1 MEIRPKRARVET
13 ERPRSRLSNVPGRD
27 GVVVQTRVAAV
38 GAVLRRDGML
48 DRIGR

>member
-1 MEIRPKRARVET
+1 MEIRPQRARVGM
-13 ERPRSRLSNVPGRD
+13 ERPGSRLSNVPGRGD
-27 GVVVQTRVAAV
+27 VVVQTRVAAV